1 MKPIHALAAGIATG
15 LGGYAY
21 LACQSRYLGA
31 FMFGFGLWTVCEFGL
46 PLFTGRCA
54 YLGSKD
60 AHSAGELLLMLVFNM
75 LGAAVV
81 GLMYQPLKD
90 GQDVVLLASIKIG
103 QGFLST
109 LIRAVLCG
117 VIVFISVEAFQR
129 SKEPLGRYVGVLSG
143 VALFI
148 ICGLDQC
155 IADTFY
161 MAAAFSQDQ
170 IIRWD
175 AFPFLLAAIAGNTL
189 GGMGMRALMPPR
201 RQAAV

>member
-1 MKPIHALAAGIATG
+1 MKPFHALAAGIATG

-21 LACQSRYLGA
+21 LACESRYLGA
-31 FMFGFGLWTVCEFGL
+31 FLFGFGLWAVCEFGL

-54 YLGSKD
+54 YLGSKG
-60 AHSAGELLLMLVFNM
+60 AHALPELVLMLVFNM
-75 LGAAVV
+75 LGAALV
-81 GLMYQPLKD
+81 GLMYQPLAD
-90 GQDVVLLASIKIG
+90 GQDVVLLASSKIG
-103 QGFLST
+103 QSFLST
-109 LIRAVLCG
+109 LVRAVLCG
-117 VIVFISVEAFQR
+117 VVVFISVEAFQR

-161 MAAAFSQDQ
+161 MAAAFSQNQ
-170 IIRWD
+170 IVRWD
-175 AFPFLLAAIAGNTL
+175 AFPFLLTAIVGNTL

-201 RQAAV
+201 QKTAV